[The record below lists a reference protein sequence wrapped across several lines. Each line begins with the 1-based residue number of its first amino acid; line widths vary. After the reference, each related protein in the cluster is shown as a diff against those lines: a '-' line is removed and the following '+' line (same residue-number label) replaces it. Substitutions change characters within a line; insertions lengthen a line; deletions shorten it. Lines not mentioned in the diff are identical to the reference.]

1 LSPGANV
8 IAQIDGPFIRDEAG
22 QDAEETLYLRSR
34 YREDVFP
41 LEEVKDLATL
51 QSARRLLRGLLKIV
65 AQLHQYNI
73 VHNDICLA
81 TVFVAGFF
89 DPDSSLDSIFL
100 AGFSEA
106 SGDTT
111 RARSDCFQVFRT
123 VQEFLGRHVKLPRCW
138 TGDEQLDKLWH
149 HLSTSN
155 GDSWPYTAQEVCSLS
170 DISLSP
176 KPEEPKTIMVSKCFT
191 FKHTSQQDVSYISA
205 EDVKEYLSKDAIRCA
220 GKAPSTARIKSLAQK
235 AFAALEPCICDGQIT
250 VQDYSYFREHMKER
264 HSNFV
269 LGLRLFM
276 SLPNKYYV
284 KKPIQFN
291 LSFPAPYFSR
301 YGLVNFEY
309 LRNLASTGFNPDTL
323 KPLLPLCHEVRGF
336 PDARGVYI
344 SIAHLEIIAERLGL
358 RIEDEY
364 DAENADKILGRVHI
378 PGLVPARSQSN
389 V

>member
-1 LSPGANV
+1 
-8 IAQIDGPFIRDEAG
+8 
-22 QDAEETLYLRSR
+22 
-34 YREDVFP
+34 
-41 LEEVKDLATL
+41 
-51 QSARRLLRGLLKIV
+51 
-65 AQLHQYNI
+65 
-73 VHNDICLA
+73 
-81 TVFVAGFF
+81 
-89 DPDSSLDSIFL
+89 
-100 AGFSEA
+100 
-106 SGDTT
+106 
-111 RARSDCFQVFRT
+111 
-123 VQEFLGRHVKLPRCW
+123 
-138 TGDEQLDKLWH
+138 
-149 HLSTSN
+149 
-155 GDSWPYTAQEVCSLS
+155 
-170 DISLSP
+170 
-176 KPEEPKTIMVSKCFT
+176 MVSKCFT
-191 FKHTSQQDVSYISA
+191 FKHTSQQDVSYILA

-220 GKAPSTARIKSLAQK
+220 GKAPSTAQIKSLAQK

-344 SIAHLEIIAERLGL
+344 PIAHLDIIAERLGL

-364 DAENADKILGRVHI
+364 DAENADKSLDEYTYQDWHLLAPNPMSKLFPVNRATNQVFTALSPPTYTSLRTFLEDHFEAKTYLDSQVVHD
-378 PGLVPARSQSN
+378 PEKLFVADPADPLPHFCGGSVEASSN
-389 V
+389 DVGFRFSHLPKPSLLLETKENRRAETSAWVEEQEEERWNRRRAALSSRADITPTKFGARNTKA